1 MNDKLLNFAMLI
13 FFASILGNGA
23 LLMLAN
29 TPSGTWILG
38 DTTSES
44 LTTTLTY
51 QDLNGFNVKTND
63 GFIANS
69 NQSQDSSSFNPFV
82 IIGNFLGQAVNTVF
96 AGINAMN
103 FIIVGLFAME
113 SIFFRMSG
121 WFPIFSPILL
131 GLAAILLGVKFLLIG
146 YFGSVLLKTV
156 LGGKWLYMDKKIN
169 IKNFTNKVIFVTLE
183 NTVGVF

>member
-113 SIFFRMSG
+113 
-121 WFPIFSPILL
+121 
-131 GLAAILLGVKFLLIG
+131 
-146 YFGSVLLKTV
+146 
-156 LGGKWLYMDKKIN
+156 
-169 IKNFTNKVIFVTLE
+169 
-183 NTVGVF
+183 

>member
-23 LLMLAN
+23 LLMLAD
-29 TPSGTWILG
+29 TPGGTWIIG
-38 DTTSES
+38 DTPSES

-103 FIIVGLFAME
+103 FILMGLFAME

-156 LGGKWLYMDKKIN
+156 LGGK
-169 IKNFTNKVIFVTLE
+169 
-183 NTVGVF
+183 

>member
-23 LLMLAN
+23 LIMLAN

-38 DTTSES
+38 DTTNES

-51 QDLNGFNVKTND
+51 QDLNGFDVKTND

-69 NQSQDSSSFNPFV
+69 NQSQDASSFNPFV
-82 IIGNFLGQAVNTVF
+82 IIGNFVDQATKTVF

-156 LGGKWLYMDKKIN
+156 LGGK
-169 IKNFTNKVIFVTLE
+169 
-183 NTVGVF
+183 

>member
-23 LLMLAN
+23 LLMLAD
-29 TPSGTWILG
+29 TPSGSWILG
-38 DTTSES
+38 DTPSES

-69 NQSQDSSSFNPFV
+69 NQSQDASSFNPFV
-82 IIGNFLGQAVNTVF
+82 IIGNFVGQAIKTVF

-156 LGGKWLYMDKKIN
+156 LGGK
-169 IKNFTNKVIFVTLE
+169 
-183 NTVGVF
+183 

>member
-23 LLMLAN
+23 LLMLAD
-29 TPSGTWILG
+29 TPSGSWILG
-38 DTTSES
+38 DTPSES

-51 QDLNGFNVKTND
+51 QDLNGFNVQTND

-69 NQSQDSSSFNPFV
+69 NQSQDASSFNPFV

-156 LGGKWLYMDKKIN
+156 LGGK
-169 IKNFTNKVIFVTLE
+169 
-183 NTVGVF
+183 

>member
-23 LLMLAN
+23 LIMLAN

-38 DTTSES
+38 DTTNES
-44 LTTTLTY
+44 LTTNLTY

-63 GFIANS
+63 GFITNS
-69 NQSQDSSSFNPFV
+69 NQSQDASSFNPFV
-82 IIGNFLGQAVNTVF
+82 IIGNFLGQATKTVF

-121 WFPIFSPILL
+121 WFPIFAPILL

-156 LGGKWLYMDKKIN
+156 PGGK
-169 IKNFTNKVIFVTLE
+169 
-183 NTVGVF
+183 

>member
-23 LLMLAN
+23 LIMLAD

-38 DTTSES
+38 DTVNES
-44 LTTTLTY
+44 LVTNEIQYDSL
-51 QDLNGFNVKTND
+51 DGFDVKTND

-69 NQSQDSSSFNPFV
+69 NQSQDASSFNPFV
-82 IIGNFLGQAVNTVF
+82 IIGNFVGQATKTVF

-103 FIIVGLFAME
+103 FILMGLFAME

-156 LGGKWLYMDKKIN
+156 LGGK
-169 IKNFTNKVIFVTLE
+169 
-183 NTVGVF
+183 

>member
-23 LLMLAN
+23 LLMLAD
-29 TPSGTWILG
+29 TPSGSWILG
-38 DTTSES
+38 DTPSES

-69 NQSQDSSSFNPFV
+69 NQSQDASSFNPFV
-82 IIGNFLGQAVNTVF
+82 IIGNFLGQAIKTVF

-156 LGGKWLYMDKKIN
+156 LGGK
-169 IKNFTNKVIFVTLE
+169 
-183 NTVGVF
+183 

>member
-23 LLMLAN
+23 LLMLAD

-38 DTTSES
+38 DTPSES
-44 LTTTLTY
+44 LTTNLTY

-82 IIGNFLGQAVNTVF
+82 IFGNFVGQATKTVF
-96 AGINAMN
+96 AGNNAMN

-156 LGGKWLYMDKKIN
+156 LGGK
-169 IKNFTNKVIFVTLE
+169 
-183 NTVGVF
+183 

>member
-23 LLMLAN
+23 LIMLAN

-38 DTTSES
+38 DTTNES

-51 QDLNGFNVKTND
+51 QDLNGFDVKTND

-69 NQSQDSSSFNPFV
+69 NQSQDASSFNPFV
-82 IIGNFLGQAVNTVF
+82 IIGNFVGQATKTVF

-103 FIIVGLFAME
+103 FILMGLFAME

-156 LGGKWLYMDKKIN
+156 LGGK
-169 IKNFTNKVIFVTLE
+169 
-183 NTVGVF
+183 

>member
-23 LLMLAN
+23 LLMLAD
-29 TPSGTWILG
+29 TPSGSWILG
-38 DTTSES
+38 DTPSES

-51 QDLNGFNVKTND
+51 QDLNGFNVQTND

-69 NQSQDSSSFNPFV
+69 NQSQDASSFNPFV

-121 WFPIFSPILL
+121 WFPIFAPILL

-156 LGGKWLYMDKKIN
+156 LGGK
-169 IKNFTNKVIFVTLE
+169 
-183 NTVGVF
+183 

>member
-23 LLMLAN
+23 LLMLAD
-29 TPSGTWILG
+29 TPSGSWILG
-38 DTTSES
+38 DTPSES

-69 NQSQDSSSFNPFV
+69 NQSQDASSFNPFV
-82 IIGNFLGQAVNTVF
+82 IIGNFLGKATKTVF
-96 AGINAMN
+96 AGISALN
-103 FIIVGLFAME
+103 FILMGLFAME

-156 LGGKWLYMDKKIN
+156 LGGK
-169 IKNFTNKVIFVTLE
+169 
-183 NTVGVF
+183 